1 MGASQLTWNI
11 QNAYKGAWLHAEW
24 DVLKQL
30 PFLRTLVVTSLILQA
45 NHAL

>member
-1 MGASQLTWNI
+1 MGASQLTRNV

-24 DVLKQL
+24 DILKQL
-30 PFLRTLVVTSLILQA
+30 PLLRTLVITSLILQA